1 MIVGEDIK
9 YLANSTSESV
19 TAGAQFFRTRSTFRG
34 GAGHC
39 RERSSPR
46 FSNHDKTIKHQVTFL
61 LDLDANLDIL
71 VSDVAIKHRRR
82 EFPDAERRT
91 RSSAARTA
99 RGTVEKG
106 RTA

>member
-1 MIVGEDIK
+1 MVLGEDIK

-46 FSNHDKTIKHQVTFL
+46 FSNQDKTIKHQDTFL
-61 LDLDANLDIL
+61 LDLDTNLDIL
-71 VSDVAIKHRRR
+71 ESDVAIKHRCR
-82 EFPDAERRT
+82 EFPDAVRRT
-91 RSSAARTA
+91 RSSAVRAA
-99 RGTVEKG
+99 RGTGEKG
-106 RTA
+106 HTA